1 MVMDGGG
8 TTVGGPSRLLRRT
21 PRLLPMHWG
30 GGYCVQVSLSLLPL
44 GVCVCLVAVSLL
56 VPDEMVRVE
65 WVQEGGAGLREPQQK
80 VAGEAGGWTRGRGPD
95 SHEYNTIHYST
106 YSTKSQSQR
115 QEDPHPAR

>member
-1 MVMDGGG
+1 
-8 TTVGGPSRLLRRT
+8 
-21 PRLLPMHWG
+21 
-30 GGYCVQVSLSLLPL
+30 VQVSLSLLPL

-95 SHEYNTIHYST
+95 SHEYNTIHYRT
-106 YSTKSQSQR
+106 VQYKEPIPETR
-115 QEDPHPAR
+115 GPPPGEVIH